1 MAIINIQDN
10 AFQTYFKDIDASTKL
25 RILIVSKENLFFF
38 FIASVPYSVTTLTR
52 SFLNCAFY
60 SSNCHFGKAR
70 GHLRVWK
77 NEQRMKQL
85 L

>member
-52 SFLNCAFY
+52 SF
-60 SSNCHFGKAR
+60 
-70 GHLRVWK
+70 
-77 NEQRMKQL
+77 
-85 L
+85 

>member
-38 FIASVPYSVTTLTR
+38 IASVPYSVTTLTR
-52 SFLNCAFY
+52 SF
-60 SSNCHFGKAR
+60 
-70 GHLRVWK
+70 
-77 NEQRMKQL
+77 
-85 L
+85 